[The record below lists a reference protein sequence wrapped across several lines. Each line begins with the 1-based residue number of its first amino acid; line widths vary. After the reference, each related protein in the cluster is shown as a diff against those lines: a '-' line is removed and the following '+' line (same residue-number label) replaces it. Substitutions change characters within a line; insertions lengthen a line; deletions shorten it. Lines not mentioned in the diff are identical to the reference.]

1 MMSEM
6 KFDEAMKRL
15 ETISEALSKEDL
27 EMEKALALFEEGLA
41 LSTGLQK
48 KLKEYEDKVNDLV
61 LKHQGENND

>member
-15 ETISEALSKEDL
+15 EEISEALSKEDL
-27 EMEKALALFEEGLA
+27 AMEKALELFEEGLS

-48 KLKEYEDKVNDLV
+48 KLKEYEERVNDLV
-61 LKHQGENND
+61 LKHQGENNE